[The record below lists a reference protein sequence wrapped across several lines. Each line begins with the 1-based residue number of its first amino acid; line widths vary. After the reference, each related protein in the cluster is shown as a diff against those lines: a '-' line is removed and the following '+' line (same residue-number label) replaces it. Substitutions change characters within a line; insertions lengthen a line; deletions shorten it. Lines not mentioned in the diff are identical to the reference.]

1 MSRISE
7 RVGNRHDPI
16 SDYYKANVFGER
28 PGELTLLS
36 LLPPVDRCLVLE
48 RVLEGGKCDLL
59 ACIDKLSMAYYKAG
73 WPDVASGFLRGCAT
87 RGWLGGR
94 YRFFAEKLNGLPV
107 DNVSRAYDD
116 TLQKLGEYDR
126 LQMYDTQAVVFS
138 RLIRDLCVLYRG
150 REIITGHE
158 AQDELDEF
166 IQERRA
172 FIANMTR
179 YRERETTMSDNVSDE
194 DSVFDEEP
202 VEEYA
207 ELKFNVPKAVVATY
221 AAARTID
228 ALLPECDRPLARYAA
243 RAAAFTAKMANS
255 DHTEKLVRLFDKY
268 TSNAIKEAASETGS
282 PKGSSEDSRLIPVPA
297 QINAL
302 VEARKTVKAHELMV
316 AGKPIGYRPS
326 MSDADA
332 LNLLDVEAKY
342 VAARNALLADRATL
356 DVIGAC
362 LAKTATTG
370 DHVEEAI
377 TDFIFPVEVS
387 ELRAAAATLSKAA
400 AAQSIAMANAKAP
413 LWGALLKYGP
423 VVKNALYWLW
433 GTLSGVRFYDK
444 EARAFHRRSGAVF
457 ARITDWAV
465 DSASRG
471 GSVSR
476 AVKTLVSPLVNV
488 VSFIALGIGI
498 HAVLPDFSSLSQA
511 DRNRKAVDAGDEDI
525 RRREGANALGL
536 SPGQQAPAVPAAPV
550 APAPPPSREDRLKA
564 AFYF

>member
-1 MSRISE
+1 MSKISE

-16 SDYYKANVFGER
+16 SDYYKANVFGTR

-36 LLPPVDRCLVLE
+36 LLPPVDRCLILE
-48 RVLEGGKCDLL
+48 RILEGGKCDLL

-73 WPDVASGFLRGCAT
+73 WPNVAFEFLRGCAT
-87 RGWLGGR
+87 RGWLEGH

-107 DNVSRAYDD
+107 TNVSRTYDD

-126 LQMYDTQAVVFS
+126 LQVYDTQAVVFS

-150 REIITGHE
+150 REIITGYE
-158 AQDELDEF
+158 TQDELDEF

-179 YRERETTMSDNVSDE
+179 CREREPPTSDNVS
-194 DSVFDEEP
+194 DEEP

-207 ELKFNVPKAVVATY
+207 ELKFNVPKAAVATY

-228 ALLPECDRPLARYAA
+228 ALLPESDRPLARYAA

-255 DHTEKLVRLFDKY
+255 NHAEKLVRLFDKY

-282 PKGSSEDSRLIPVPA
+282 PKGVSEDSRVIPVPA

-302 VEARKTVKAHELMV
+302 VEARKAVKAHELMV

-342 VAARNALLADRATL
+342 VAARNALLSDRTAL
-356 DVIGAC
+356 DAIGAC
-362 LAKTATTG
+362 LAKTAAVV
-370 DHVEEAI
+370 DYVEEA
-377 TDFIFPVEVS
+377 TAEFISPVEVF
-387 ELRAAAATLSKAA
+387 ELRTAAAALSKAA
-400 AAQSIAMANAKAP
+400 ASQSIAIANAKAP

-423 VVKNALYWLW
+423 VVKNTLYWLW

-457 ARITDWAV
+457 ARITDWV
-465 DSASRG
+465 IDSISRE
-471 GSVSR
+471 GSVAR
-476 AVKTLVSPLVNV
+476 ALKTLVSPLANV
-488 VSFIALGIGI
+488 ASFIALGIGI

-511 DRNRKAVDAGDEDI
+511 ARNRKAVEAGDAAAAEAY
-525 RRREGANALGL
+525 RRAYGVEPPKATT
-536 SPGQQAPAVPAAPV
+536 PAAPAPQV
-550 APAPPPSREDRLKA
+550 APAAPSRPTNPYDA
-564 AFYF
+564 AFMF